1 MAKKKATKKA
11 APKKAAAKKAAPKK
25 AAKKTAKKASKRE
38 MLLVG
43 SKTKEA
49 LKGKGYNVSSDALEA
64 MNEYVY
70 WLVDQAQKRCTANG
84 RKTIRPYDILG

>member
-1 MAKKKATKKA
+1 MAKKKATKKKVST
-11 APKKAAAKKAAPKK
+11 KKKTTKK
-25 AAKKTAKKASKRE
+25 AAKKSTKKVKE

-49 LKGKGYNVSSDALEA
+49 LKGKGFNVSSDTMNAL
-64 MNEYVY
+64 NDYVY
-70 WLVDQAQKRCTANG
+70 WLVDQAQKRCEANG

>member
-11 APKKAAAKKAAPKK
+11 AAPKK
-25 AAKKTAKKASKRE
+25 AAKKE

-49 LKGKGYNVSSDALEA
+49 LKGKGFNVSSDALEA

>member
-11 APKKAAAKKAAPKK
+11 APKKAAKKTTKKAASKK
-25 AAKKTAKKASKRE
+25 KE

>member
-1 MAKKKATKKA
+1 MVVKKTTA
-11 APKKAAAKKAAPKK
+11 KKAAAKAPAKTAVAAKAPAKK
-25 AAKKTAKKASKRE
+25 AAAKSKE

-49 LKGKGYNVSSDALEA
+49 LKGKGFNVSSDALNA

-70 WLVDQAQKRCTANG
+70 WIVDQAQKKCAANG
-84 RKTIRPYDILG
+84 RKTIRPYDILA

>member
-1 MAKKKATKKA
+1 MAKKKATKK
-11 APKKAAAKKAAPKK
+11 K
-25 AAKKTAKKASKRE
+25 AAKKSTKKRE

-49 LKGKGYNVSSDALEA
+49 LKGKGYNVSSDSLEA

-84 RKTIRPYDILG
+84 RKTIRPYDIMS